1 MNLDPFDR
9 NRISGSNR
17 NGLSP
22 SSSSSQAIPIFPLDN
37 IRDANDDLYHVLNSQ
52 DQQARISS
60 TNISSNF
67 YLITQYILQAYFKVS
82 FTELRSL
89 KLVDLIVDQTYAES
103 LTLRKLNEGASVRSY
118 EYFNTVPRQEDITRC
133 PIFAL
138 ATYFVIRWSHPNPP
152 VTVENFDQIPLL
164 DPTAISWNRGFQK
177 LNHTKE
183 GYRVSRSVS
192 FEPASELADIIF
204 PWLPS
209 LRQDMEIVD
218 RSNYKLHS
226 FLELFEFMART
237 IVQDLKFLQL
247 HSQLL
252 PNIVTFVAKFI
263 PDLFQHPKFH
273 NAKPVFSDRHGGVG
287 GKNGSDEDSHFLQLS
302 KRLTTENVRLA
313 QQITQLKTDLSNV
326 QYMCDQI
333 LKLQQQQLVNSN
345 HGNNANDSSGNG
357 RGYHRQGSNG
367 VIVLDKNSVNS
378 SIWNNLTQHSG
389 VVGPPGGGVNNNEDP
404 QESLNLAP
412 MLASFPSVNPEMSKK
427 RKLPPPPQPGLSPFP
442 ASPGP
447 VLPSVAESPYSK
459 RLRIEDKPTPSQSAL
474 DLLLAKTVSSPRFSS
489 IPNSQRLSSRYS
501 SPTAFAM
508 AGSPGAVLPNNPV
521 PLAPQMTQ
529 PEIHSHPRNIS
540 GLVIQNSPT
549 TAATTDATAT
559 ETAAAAA
566 TATTTAPAAT
576 AATSTIPARA
586 PGAVSAI
593 DNPSSKTLN
602 ANSLPNTPVV
612 HNGTNGSNA
621 NEEAEA
627 SASADD
633 GNDDENDDSK
643 ALSPKSTE
651 PRPRPPSNN
660 PDNTGANGS
669 NGGKSNKPVE
679 KLGPNRHIKYK
690 LSRDNKTIWDLY
702 TEWYIGLNGQSSI
715 KSLIETYGLRR
726 WKVSDD
732 SHFFPTRRI
741 IMDYIE
747 MECDRGIK
755 LGRFT
760 NPDQP
765 REDIRKIIVGDLEK
779 FRINNGLTLNSLSM
793 YFKNLM
799 RENKEIC
806 VFENFKNWSVRA
818 MAEEEKNRYCK
829 RQHTKESL

>member
-1 MNLDPFDR
+1 
-9 NRISGSNR
+9 
-17 NGLSP
+17 
-22 SSSSSQAIPIFPLDN
+22 
-37 IRDANDDLYHVLNSQ
+37 
-52 DQQARISS
+52 
-60 TNISSNF
+60 
-67 YLITQYILQAYFKVS
+67 
-82 FTELRSL
+82 
-89 KLVDLIVDQTYAES
+89 
-103 LTLRKLNEGASVRSY
+103 
-118 EYFNTVPRQEDITRC
+118 
-133 PIFAL
+133 
-138 ATYFVIRWSHPNPP
+138 
-152 VTVENFDQIPLL
+152 
-164 DPTAISWNRGFQK
+164 
-177 LNHTKE
+177 
-183 GYRVSRSVS
+183 
-192 FEPASELADIIF
+192 
-204 PWLPS
+204 
-209 LRQDMEIVD
+209 MEIVD

-247 HSQLL
+247 HSELL

-273 NAKPVFSDRHGGVG
+273 SAKPVFNDRRGSVG
-287 GKNGSDEDSHFLQLS
+287 GRNGSDEDSHFLQLS

-333 LKLQQQQLVNSN
+333 LKLQQQQLVNSS
-345 HGNNANDSSGNG
+345 HGNNANGSSGNS
-357 RGYHRQGSNG
+357 RGYHLQGNNG

-378 SIWNNLTQHSG
+378 SIWNNLTQNSG
-389 VVGPPGGGVNNNEDP
+389 VVGPPGGGANNNEDP

-412 MLASFPSVNPEMSKK
+412 MLASFPLVNTEMSKK
-427 RKLPPPPQPGLSPFP
+427 RKLPPPPPQPGLSPFP

-447 VLPSVAESPYSK
+447 ILPSVAESPYSK

-474 DLLLAKTVSSPRFSS
+474 DFLLAKTVSSPRFSS
-489 IPNSQRLSSRYS
+489 IPNNQRLSSRYS

-521 PLAPQMTQ
+521 PLAPRMAQ
-529 PEIHSHPRNIS
+529 PEIHTNPRNIS

-549 TAATTDATAT
+549 TAATADGAAT
-559 ETAAAAA
+559 ETAA
-566 TATTTAPAAT
+566 TATT
-576 AATSTIPARA
+576 AATSAIPARA
-586 PGAVSAI
+586 PGAVSGI

-602 ANSLPNTPVV
+602 ANSLPNTPLV
-612 HNGTNGSNA
+612 NNETSGSNA

-627 SASADD
+627 NASADD
-633 GNDDENDDSK
+633 GNGDENDDSK

-651 PRPRPPSNN
+651 PRSRPPPSNQ
-660 PDNTGANGS
+660 DNAGTNGS
-669 NGGKSNKPVE
+669 NSGKSNKPVE

-793 YFKNLM
+793 YFKNLT

-806 VFENFKNWSVRA
+806 VFQNFKNWSVRA
-818 MAEEEKNRYCK
+818 MTEEEKNRYCK